1 MAPEMVA
8 SRNIGSKIPGNIVHL
23 KRGQWHLFFR
33 PKTLAWALMDELG
46 AAIFADLIRS
56 TPVPEIVA
64 KLAQEFDVSLAEIAR
79 EVQRFLKTLR
89 IRGFLEDLSEPCE
102 CSDDP
107 RPRSLYLHVT
117 SRCNLSCIY
126 CYNRKERKSWFD
138 DMSLSLAQR
147 VLVQAKELGVSTLI
161 LTGGEPLLNPHI
173 CEIAGFGKGLNLRI
187 VLLTN
192 GTLIDKTRAK
202 ELADLCDQIVVSLD
216 SSIPA
221 IHESLRGRGTQGL
234 AERAIQHL
242 KEAGAKEVAVSG
254 VITRYNQS
262 ELFKDFEKY
271 AKQIGADRAVRQVYM
286 LQGDKRDQVL
296 APNFQMLLDQ
306 LEKDLENMVAN
317 RTQLSPMGSAW
328 RNRCGAAFGELAVG
342 PDGAVYPC
350 QGLVT
355 PEFKA
360 GNAAESDLLEIWERS
375 EILAS
380 VRAITVEDLPR
391 CRDCSFR
398 YLCGGGCRA
407 LAYTIHRS
415 LIMPIPEEY
424 CAFNRILAEQ
434 RLWAVA
440 LYSLGSTETRASWS
454 G

>member
-1 MAPEMVA
+1 MVA
-8 SRNIGSKIPGNIVHL
+8 SHDMRILGDIVHL

-46 AAIFADLIRS
+46 AAVFADFIRS

-64 KLAQEFDVSLAEIAR
+64 KLAQEFDVPLAEIAG
-79 EVQRFLKTLR
+79 EIQRFLKTLQ
-89 IRGFLEDLSEPCE
+89 IQGLFEDPPKPCI

-126 CYNRKERKSWFD
+126 CYNRKARKSWSD

-161 LTGGEPLLNPHI
+161 LTGGEPLLNPHL
-173 CEIAGFGKGLNLRI
+173 CKIAGFGKSLNLRI

-192 GTLIDKTRAK
+192 GTLIDKARAK

-221 IHESLRGRGTQGL
+221 IHESLRGQGTHGR

-242 KEAGAKEVAVSG
+242 KEVGAKEVVASA
-254 VITRYNQS
+254 VITRCNQL
-262 ELFKDFEKY
+262 ELFKDLEQY
-271 AKQIGADRAVRQVYM
+271 AKQIGADRAVRQIYM
-286 LQGDKRDQVL
+286 LQGDERDQVL
-296 APNFQMLLDQ
+296 VPNFQMLQ
-306 LEKDLENMVAN
+306 TQMEEDLENMVASGIKLPP
-317 RTQLSPMGSAW
+317 TDGVW
-328 RNRCGAAFGELAVG
+328 RNRCGAAFGEIAVG

-350 QGLVT
+350 QGLVA
-355 PEFKA
+355 PEFNA
-360 GNAAESDLLEIWERS
+360 GNVAESDLREIWEGS
-375 EILAS
+375 ETLAS

-391 CRDCSFR
+391 CRECLFR

-407 LAYTIHRS
+407 LAYTVHRS
-415 LIMPIPEEY
+415 LTMPIPEEY

-434 RLWAVA
+434 RLWAEA
-440 LYSLGSTETRASWS
+440 LYSLASPETQASS
-454 G
+454 SS